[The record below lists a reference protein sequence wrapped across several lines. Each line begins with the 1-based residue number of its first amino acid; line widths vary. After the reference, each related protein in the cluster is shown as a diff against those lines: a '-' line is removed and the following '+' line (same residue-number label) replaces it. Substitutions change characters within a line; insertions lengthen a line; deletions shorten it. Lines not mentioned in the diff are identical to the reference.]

1 MATGKNQM
9 EKQLSVGSAVEIA
22 KRHVQELFHDE
33 NLSNLGL
40 EEIEFDDDNKE
51 WVVTVGFS
59 RPWDEPKNAFAALA
73 KSTSAPLRSFKVVR
87 IDDLTQ
93 QVVSVKN
100 REVPG

>member
-9 EKQLSVGSAVEIA
+9 EKSLSVGLAVEIA
-22 KRHVQELFHDE
+22 KRHIQDLFHDE

-40 EEIEFDDDNKE
+40 EEIEFNDDNKE

-73 KSTSAPLRSFKVVR
+73 NSASVPRRSFKVVR
-87 IDDLTQ
+87 INDLTQ
-93 QVVSVKN
+93 QIVSVKN